1 MRNIL
6 VLLLL
11 LFLSPLSILFCQKK
25 DDCVLSFVLYQGED
39 YSVPSDSSFPSF
51 LYQLDFEFPVKMHDK
66 DVLCKIQ
73 QQLIDTIFHSHYQT
87 TAFDSVARLHGYK
100 VDTILY
106 TNTFPHEVR
115 NDRDEYFDF
124 DNSDRLYFFH
134 KCGRTAYNQDSLY
147 IVKYHY
153 TEYDGGSHH
162 HYGTHYFAFD
172 TRTAECVNFL
182 DVFGNEYVDNNS
194 TQVYNIK
201 HFIMEAIQQ
210 QYPDLFLMP
219 LYNLDAATFTIGKK
233 NITFHYNPGY
243 LGCWADGEQYIEIP
257 IDTAKL
263 FLSSNWKHL
272 FQ

>member
-6 VLLLL
+6 VVF
-11 LFLSPLSILFCQKK
+11 LFLLSITSCQKR
-25 DDCVLSFVLYQGED
+25 DDSVLSFVLYQGED

-100 VDTILY
+100 IDTILY
-106 TNTFPHEVR
+106 TNTSPHEVP
-115 NDRDEYFDF
+115 NDSEEYFDYG
-124 DNSDRLYFFH
+124 NSDRRLYFFH
-134 KCGRTAYNQDSLY
+134 ICGRTAYNQDSLY

-162 HYGTHYFAFD
+162 WYGTKYLAFD
-172 TRTAECVNFL
+172 TRTGEFVSFK
-182 DVFGNEYVDNNS
+182 DIFGGD
-194 TQVYNIK
+194 IK
-201 HFIMEAIQQ
+201 HVIMEAIQQ

-219 LYNLDAATFTIGKK
+219 LYDLDAATFTIGKE
-233 NITFHYNPGY
+233 NIIFHYNPGC

-263 FLSSNWKHL
+263 FLSSNWKYL

>member
-39 YSVPSDSSFPSF
+39 FCVSSNSLFPNF
-51 LYQLDFEFPVKMHDK
+51 LYQLDFEFPAQMHDN
-66 DVLCKIQ
+66 DVLHKIQ
-73 QQLIDTIFHSHYQT
+73 QQLIDAIFYGHYQT
-87 TAFDSVARLHGYK
+87 TSLDSIARLHGYR

-106 TNTFPHEVR
+106 SNTYPHEVPD
-115 NDRDEYFDF
+115 DRDEYFNYG
-124 DNSDRLYFFH
+124 NSDRLYFFH

-162 HYGTHYFAFD
+162 WYGTKYLAYD
-172 TRTAECVNFL
+172 TRTGDFVSFK
-182 DVFGNEYVDNNS
+182 DIFGGD
-194 TQVYNIK
+194 IK
-201 HFIMEAIQQ
+201 HVIMEAIQQ

-219 LYNLDAATFTIGKK
+219 LYDLDAATFTIGKE
-233 NITFHYNPGY
+233 NMIFHYNPGY

-263 FLSSNWKHL
+263 FLSPNWKHL